1 MSSQRPVAPTG
12 WTVSQHIDPN
22 RDVQHLHNR
31 ECANLL
37 GTSAPCTV
45 GSRTLLGIG
54 GYCCD
59 VGPLSLFLFISIH
72 VYRKVGSCFQRS
84 WTSPQKKLSHAY
96 GLLPALLPPP
106 SLFLSPGNSGRE
118 TEHKGQNLCSM
129 KWGIRCGCTNRELR
143 SGPQWMW
150 GCV

>member
-45 GSRTLLGIG
+45 GSRALLGIG
-54 GYCCD
+54 GYGCA

-72 VYRKVGSCFQRS
+72 VYRKVGLCFQRS
-84 WTSPQKKLSHAY
+84 WTSPQ
-96 GLLPALLPPP
+96 
-106 SLFLSPGNSGRE
+106 N
-118 TEHKGQNLCSM
+118 
-129 KWGIRCGCTNRELR
+129 
-143 SGPQWMW
+143 
-150 GCV
+150 